1 MNAIENVSRRSFLKG
16 MVATGALVLSARYY
30 PELVWAQGLPKDTQ
44 ADLATLHPNVFVGID
59 TDGTVYI
66 VAHRSEMGTGIRT
79 SLPLVVADELDA
91 DWKRV
96 KIDQPGDIE
105 AIMADYAE
113 DAVLITPDGVLKG
126 QAQIRSLF
134 AQIFANT
141 FPPDKT
147 SLNLSKQVVEGEIA
161 YNLWSGSSPHYNAPL
176 AADTFVMRDGK
187 IVAQPLQPSRKGNKP
202 ATAS

>member
-1 MNAIENVSRRSFLKG
+1 M
-16 MVATGALVLSARYY
+16 ALGINEQTEKTLLRH
-30 PELVWAQGLPKDTQ
+30 WQ
-44 ADLATLHPNVFVGID
+44 AF
-59 TDGTVYI
+59 GT
-66 VAHRSEMGTGIRT
+66 
-79 SLPLVVADELDA
+79 
-91 DWKRV
+91 
-96 KIDQPGDIE
+96 GDIE

-161 YNLWSGSSPHYNAPL
+161 YILWSGSSPHYNAPL
-176 AADTFVMRDGK
+176 ATDTFVMRDGK
-187 IVAQPLQPSRKGNKP
+187 IVAQTFAAQLEGK
-202 ATAS
+202 